1 MGKRKTAGSISGNT
15 SEKSTIKGPPKKR
28 VYLEIMRF
36 AAVFFVIFNHT
47 GDQGFLLFTK
57 TPPASPLYW
66 ISLFLS
72 VFCKFSVPLYFMI
85 SGALLLPRE
94 PDPLPVLFGKRIK
107 RQVVV
112 LLVISLIYELIRV
125 HQDPGTV
132 FSVKEYLKRTYSS
145 GTGFHLWFIY
155 FYIAFLI
162 SLPFL
167 QGIASGLKVHYYNYM
182 VLICLVFN
190 TITIT
195 DYLLFKGN
203 LTCNSGFRPSWLL
216 ANIVLFP
223 CIGYYLEHHIKIT
236 GRAVAGVWALNLLL
250 LALTCAVT
258 YYKQSL
264 EGVVSSSQSQTFHN
278 CYVLI
283 NAVSVYMLIKY
294 LTGIRP
300 PGKRLSHIF
309 ITLGRCSFGIYL
321 LHLMFIRHPRCIQ
334 AMDSLAAGGLPSLV
348 VSLLFCALTM
358 LVCFVI
364 TFLLRMVP
372 VVRDYL

>member
-1 MGKRKTAGSISGNT
+1 MDKRNASGN
-15 SEKSTIKGPPKKR
+15 SFEKSTIKGPPKKR

-182 VLICLVFN
+182 VLICLIFN
-190 TITIT
+190 TVTIT
-195 DYLLFKGN
+195 DYLLP
-203 LTCNSGFRPSWLL
+203 TSCS
-216 ANIVLFP
+216 FP
-223 CIGYYLEHHIKIT
+223 
-236 GRAVAGVWALNLLL
+236 
-250 LALTCAVT
+250 
-258 YYKQSL
+258 
-264 EGVVSSSQSQTFHN
+264 
-278 CYVLI
+278 
-283 NAVSVYMLIKY
+283 VSVI
-294 LTGIRP
+294 IW
-300 PGKRLSHIF
+300 S
-309 ITLGRCSFGIYL
+309 IT
-321 LHLMFIRHPRCIQ
+321 
-334 AMDSLAAGGLPSLV
+334 
-348 VSLLFCALTM
+348 
-358 LVCFVI
+358 
-364 TFLLRMVP
+364 
-372 VVRDYL
+372 